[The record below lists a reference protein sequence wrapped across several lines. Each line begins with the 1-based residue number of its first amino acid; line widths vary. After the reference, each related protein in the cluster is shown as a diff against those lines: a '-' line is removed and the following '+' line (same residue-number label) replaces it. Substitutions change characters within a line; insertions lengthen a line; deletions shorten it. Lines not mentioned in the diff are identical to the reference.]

1 MPAAGSQNKVMA
13 GFRDFRVFES
23 RLAASNAAAEL
34 LASLIRSNLASDP
47 RAQSSLVVSGGSTP
61 GPCFDRLSAEP
72 IDWSRVTVVP
82 SDERWVSGDDPDSNE
97 RLIRARLLQGRARQ
111 GKVLSFFR
119 EGVDATQAPALVEK
133 DLQSL
138 RRPFGATLLG
148 MGEDGHFASL
158 FPDFEGLRK
167 ALNPQGRT
175 QCIMVET
182 AGSPY
187 QRISLTISALLDSD
201 YIVLLIFGEAKRSVF
216 EAAIAGGTTYP
227 IESLLHHARTPLT
240 VIWAP

>member
-1 MPAAGSQNKVMA
+1 MPAAGFQNKVMA
-13 GFRDFRVFES
+13 GFKDFRVFEN
-23 RLAASNAAAEL
+23 RLVASNAAADL
-34 LASLIRSNLASDP
+34 LAGLIKSNLASDP
-47 RAQSSLVVSGGSTP
+47 KAQSSLVVSGGSTP
-61 GPCFDRLSAEP
+61 GACFDRLSAEL

-119 EGVDATQAPALVEK
+119 EGVDASRVPALIEK

-158 FPDFEGLRK
+158 FPDFDGLQK
-167 ALNPQGRT
+167 ALDPEGGA
-175 QCIMVET
+175 QCIVVKT
-182 AGSPY
+182 AGSPH
-187 QRISLTISALLDSD
+187 QRISLTLSALLDSVH
-201 YIVLLIFGEAKRSVF
+201 IVLLIFGEAKRSIF
-216 EAAIAGGTTYP
+216 EAANAGGTTYP

>member
-1 MPAAGSQNKVMA
+1 MP
-13 GFRDFRVFES
+13 GFKDFRILENRV
-23 RLAASNAAAEL
+23 AASNAAADL
-34 LASLIRSNLASDP
+34 LASLVRSSLDSDP

-61 GPCFDRLSAEP
+61 GPCFDRLSAES

-97 RLIRARLLQGRARQ
+97 RLIRTRLLQGRASH

-119 EGVDATQAPALVEK
+119 EGVDASQAPGLIEQ

-138 RRPFGATLLG
+138 RRPFSATLLG

-158 FPDFEGLRK
+158 FPDFEGLQK
-167 ALNPQGRT
+167 ALDPHGSA
-175 QCIMVET
+175 QCITVNT
-182 AGSPY
+182 AGSPHL
-187 QRISLTISALLDSD
+187 RISLTISALLDSTH
-201 YIVLLIFGEAKRSVF
+201 IVLLIFGEAKRSVF
-216 EAAIAGGTTYP
+216 EAANAGGTIYP